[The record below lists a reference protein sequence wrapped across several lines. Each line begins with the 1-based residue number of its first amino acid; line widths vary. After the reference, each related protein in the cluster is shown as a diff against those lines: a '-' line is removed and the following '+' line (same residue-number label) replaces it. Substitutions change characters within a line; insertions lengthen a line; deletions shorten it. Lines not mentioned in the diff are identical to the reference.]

1 MLFNLPPIRE
11 KSSSKPKKVEK
22 KFRDPLLAPCNQGK
36 KQFSRD
42 SPSAHASLLQPEM
55 PSLLPMSAVLEKRL
69 ASKNVFEHLPDYR
82 TRISP
87 FADDRNH
94 RIVAWQGKSFVRLH
108 APVPFVRLHAPA
120 GNLPVHLVFQTSLQ
134 SSIMTIFRKKK
145 VPRLLF
151 PGKRLYYWILFLW
164 GSSSVG

>member
-22 KFRDPLLAPCNQGK
+22 KFRDPLLATCNQGK
-36 KQFSRD
+36 KHFSRD

-69 ASKNVFEHLPDYR
+69 ASKNVFEHLHDYR

-94 RIVAWQGKSFVRLH
+94 RIVAWQGKYTFVRLH
-108 APVPFVRLHAPA
+108 APVPFVRLHAPCRKPPRA
-120 GNLPVHLVFQTSLQ
+120 FSFSNLITVVHHDYFSKKNGSALAFSRGKGILLD
-134 SSIMTIFRKKK
+134 TIF
-145 VPRLLF
+145 
-151 PGKRLYYWILFLW
+151 
-164 GSSSVG
+164 VGQ